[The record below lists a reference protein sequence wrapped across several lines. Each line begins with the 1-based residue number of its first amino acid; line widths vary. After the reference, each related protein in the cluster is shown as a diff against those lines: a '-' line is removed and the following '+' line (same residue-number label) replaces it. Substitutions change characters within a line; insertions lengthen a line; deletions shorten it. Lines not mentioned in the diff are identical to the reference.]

1 MATDLPLLCACG
13 TLRGAIRNVSP
24 KNGHRMTCYCD
35 DCQAFAAFL
44 GRDDITN
51 ANGGTDIFQMAP
63 GRVKITSDKSLV
75 AGVRLRADGMHR
87 WYCREC
93 KTPLGNTVGPG
104 MPFIGLVTR
113 IIDSSVSESEKDAAM
128 GPRRVHA
135 MTSFARGVLPRDVR
149 EASKLKAFAKA
160 GVFLSKWVLQGVG
173 KPSPVFSEPSGA
185 PYGELRVLTDA
196 ERVPL
201 YVR

>member
-13 TLRGAIRNVSP
+13 ALRGSIRDVSP

-35 DCQAFAAFL
+35 DCQAFAKWL

-63 GRVKITSDKSLV
+63 GRVKITGDKTMI
-75 AGVRLRADGMHR
+75 AGVRLKPDGMHR
-87 WYCREC
+87 WYCKGC

-104 MPFIGLVTR
+104 MPFIGLITR
-113 IIDSSVSESEKDAAM
+113 IVDPAVSERAKDEAM
-128 GPRRVHA
+128 GPRITHA
-135 MTSFARGVLPRDVR
+135 MTSFAVGVLPPEVK

-160 GVFLSKWVLQGVG
+160 GVFLSTWLLQGVG
-173 KPSPVFSEPSGA
+173 QPSPVFSDHAGA

-201 YVR
+201 YGR